1 MKILHS
7 IHEAR
12 ELVKTWQARGE
23 SVGLVPT
30 MGFLHEG
37 IISLMRQARNNNDRV
52 VTSIFVNPMQFG
64 PKEDFATYPRDFEA
78 DAAACA
84 AVPVDMIFAPT
95 AEEMYPEGF
104 CSHIDMHTVTEEL
117 CGKTRP
123 AHFRGVCTV
132 VGKLFNI
139 IRPQKAYFGQKDAQ
153 QVAVV
158 ARMVRDLN
166 MDVEVV
172 PCPTV
177 REDDG
182 LAKSSRN
189 AYLVEQERKAALVV
203 CKAVFEGQRLIREHD
218 VREAQKIKEAMARI
232 IRQEPLARV
241 DYIEVVDASS
251 MVKVDAV
258 TGPTLVALAVF
269 FGKTRLID
277 NFVIHDGV

>member
-1 MKILHS
+1 MKILHT
-7 IHEAR
+7 IHEAQTLIR
-12 ELVKTWQARGE
+12 TWQSQGQTI
-23 SVGLVPT
+23 GLVPT

-37 IISLMRQARNNNDRV
+37 HLSLMRKARLENDKV

-64 PKEDFATYPRDFEA
+64 PQEDFATYPRDFQT
-78 DAAACA
+78 DAKACESI
-84 AVPVDMIFAPT
+84 PVDMIFSPT
-95 AEEMYPEGF
+95 PEEMYPDGF
-104 CSHIDMHTVTEEL
+104 CSYIDMHTVTEEL
-117 CGKTRP
+117 CGKSRP

-139 IRPQKAYFGQKDAQ
+139 IKPTKAYFGQKDAQ

-166 MDVEVV
+166 MDVEVIS
-172 PCPTV
+172 CPTV
-177 REDDG
+177 REEDG

-189 AYLVEQERKAALVV
+189 AYLNQRERQAALVV
-203 CKAVFEGQRLIREHD
+203 SRAVFEGQRVIREQQIT
-218 VREAQKIKEAMARI
+218 EAQKIKDIMEDIVAK
-232 IRQEPLARV
+232 EPLAKV

-251 MVKVDAV
+251 MEKVAAV

-277 NFVIHDGV
+277 NFLIAGPV